1 MEFPGDRPLLRIG
14 ELSRRLGVSDHVL
27 RAWENRYGLLQP
39 VRSPGGFRLYSEA
52 DEWRIRRMQAYLA
65 DGLSAA
71 EAARAALS
79 GDASTPP
86 GQPAGPP
93 RAASAGD
100 GLSAALRQALDA
112 FDEPAAQAVLDRLL
126 ADLSVPAV
134 LRDVV
139 LPYLAELGE
148 RWQRGTASV
157 AMEHFA
163 SNVIRG
169 RLAGLARGW
178 GSGHGPQALLACPP
192 GELHDMALMVFGIVL
207 HRNGWRIG
215 YLGANTPVE
224 ELERAIDAS
233 HPDLVVLAATV
244 PETLE
249 PLRPELASLA
259 RRAPLALAGAGATAQ
274 TATAAGARLIG
285 GRPGDRGRA
294 GRVVAVKVLVAG
306 ASGFVGR
313 RLCPA
318 LAGTG
323 HDVAAMTRNP
333 AAYTGAG
340 TPVQADVHHPG
351 TLGAA
356 MAGCQAAYYL
366 VHSLSDAEFERK
378 DAAAAAA
385 FGQAAA
391 RAGLQ
396 RIIYLGGLGDDEDAL
411 SAHLRSR
418 REVEKLLGSAGVPV
432 TVIRAGIIVG
442 HGGISWE
449 LTRQLVEHLPAMIT
463 PRWVATRTQPIAV
476 DDVVRYLLGV
486 LALPEAAGRVFEAGG
501 PEVLQY
507 LTMLRRV
514 AAIQGR
520 PLPILP
526 VPLLTPRLSSLWL
539 TLVTDVDTAT
549 GRALIDSMTNEVIV
563 RDHSIRDLIPFDPM
577 PYDDAVR
584 KALGERAQAKRDG
597 R

>member
-1 MEFPGDRPLLRIG
+1 
-14 ELSRRLGVSDHVL
+14 
-27 RAWENRYGLLQP
+27 
-39 VRSPGGFRLYSEA
+39 
-52 DEWRIRRMQAYLA
+52 
-65 DGLSAA
+65 
-71 EAARAALS
+71 
-79 GDASTPP
+79 
-86 GQPAGPP
+86 
-93 RAASAGD
+93 
-100 GLSAALRQALDA
+100 
-112 FDEPAAQAVLDRLL
+112 
-126 ADLSVPAV
+126 
-134 LRDVV
+134 
-139 LPYLAELGE
+139 
-148 RWQRGTASV
+148 
-157 AMEHFA
+157 
-163 SNVIRG
+163 
-169 RLAGLARGW
+169 
-178 GSGHGPQALLACPP
+178 
-192 GELHDMALMVFGIVL
+192 MVFGIVL

-215 YLGANTPVE
+215 YPGTGTPAE
-224 ELERAIDAS
+224 ELERAVDGS
-233 HPDLVVLAATV
+233 HPDLVVLAATRA
-244 PETLE
+244 ETLE
-249 PLRPELASLA
+249 PSPG
-259 RRAPLALAGAGATAQ
+259 RRAA
-274 TATAAGARLIG
+274 ARLADGADRNCGGGPADG

-318 LAGTG
+318 LAETG

-333 AAYTGAG
+333 AAYAGAG

-366 VHSLSDAEFERK
+366 VHSLSDADFERK
-378 DAAAAAA
+378 DAAAATA
-385 FGQAAA
+385 FGQAGA

-396 RIIYLGGLGDDEDAL
+396 RIIYLGGLGDDRDAL

-486 LALPEAAGRVFEAGG
+486 LARPEAAGRVFEAGG

-507 LTMLRRV
+507 VTMLRRV

-520 PLPILP
+520 PLPILS

-584 KALGERAQAKRDG
+584 KALGERARAKRDG